1 LAIFSF
7 FFESRAAANPLL
19 ALRKC
24 RLALRMALRKVLC
37 TLIPADFLQKL
48 KSALLLALQVA
59 MQKIHITGAYK
70 PANVSN
76 AIKLTAIAAVLIESG
91 NLINIFEVIFN

>member
-1 LAIFSF
+1 
-7 FFESRAAANPLL
+7 
-19 ALRKC
+19 
-24 RLALRMALRKVLC
+24 
-37 TLIPADFLQKL
+37 
-48 KSALLLALQVA
+48 